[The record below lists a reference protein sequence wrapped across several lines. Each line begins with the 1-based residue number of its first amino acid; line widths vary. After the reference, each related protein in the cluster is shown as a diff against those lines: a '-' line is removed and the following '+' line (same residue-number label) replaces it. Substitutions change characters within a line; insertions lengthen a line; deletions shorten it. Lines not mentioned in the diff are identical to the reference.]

1 MPRPT
6 LSAPSRIVRRLAS
19 TTTATTAATA
29 TTSNST
35 QPLFS
40 RSACRQCCRAP
51 LASSSV
57 ASRRLFA
64 STTPALIGPSDARL
78 AQPPQAAAPS
88 LSAYTPESA
97 AEPAVLTESE
107 YHVLADEYLD
117 RLLVRLEDMQD
128 AREDVD
134 VEYASGVL
142 TLAFSPSE
150 AGARPRTYVINKQ
163 PPNKQIWLSSPI
175 SGPKRYDWVL
185 DAGTGGDGTSGQ
197 WIYLKDG
204 SALNDLLRDEM
215 DLDLDATWEET

>member
-1 MPRPT
+1 M
-6 LSAPSRIVRRLAS
+6 
-19 TTTATTAATA
+19 
-29 TTSNST
+29 
-35 QPLFS
+35 
-40 RSACRQCCRAP
+40 
-51 LASSSV
+51 
-57 ASRRLFA
+57 
-64 STTPALIGPSDARL
+64 
-78 AQPPQAAAPS
+78 
-88 LSAYTPESA
+88 
-97 AEPAVLTESE
+97 TESE

-142 TLAFSPSE
+142 TLAFTPGE

-185 DAGTGGDGTSGQ
+185 DAGASDDGASGQ

-215 DLDLDATWEET
+215 DVDLDAE

>member
-1 MPRPT
+1 M
-6 LSAPSRIVRRLAS
+6 
-19 TTTATTAATA
+19 
-29 TTSNST
+29 
-35 QPLFS
+35 
-40 RSACRQCCRAP
+40 
-51 LASSSV
+51 
-57 ASRRLFA
+57 
-64 STTPALIGPSDARL
+64 
-78 AQPPQAAAPS
+78 
-88 LSAYTPESA
+88 SAYTPQST
-97 AEPAVLTESE
+97 AEPAAMTESE

-185 DAGTGGDGTSGQ
+185 NSSEGTDGQ
-197 WIYLKDG
+197 WVYLKDG

-215 DLDLDATWEET
+215 DLDLDAAWEEA

>member
-1 MPRPT
+1 MPRPAI
-6 LSAPSRIVRRLAS
+6 SAPSRIVRRLAS
-19 TTTATTAATA
+19 TTTTT
-29 TTSNST
+29 TTST

-40 RSACRQCCRAP
+40 RSACRQCLRAP
-51 LASSSV
+51 LV
-57 ASRRLFA
+57 APSATSRRIFS
-64 STTPALIGPSDARL
+64 STAPAAFRQSVARL
-78 AQPPQAAAPS
+78 AQSPQAASPS
-88 LSAYTPESA
+88 VSAYTPQST
-97 AEPAVLTESE
+97 AEPAAMTESE

-142 TLAFSPSE
+142 TLAFSPNE

-185 DAGTGGDGTSGQ
+185 DVGASGDGASGQ

-204 SALNDLLRDEM
+204 SALNDLLREEM
-215 DLDLDATWEET
+215 DLDLDAEWEEA

>member
-1 MPRPT
+1 MPRPA
-6 LSAPSRIVRRLAS
+6 LAAPSRICWRAVPAV
-19 TTTATTAATA
+19 
-29 TTSNST
+29 
-35 QPLFS
+35 
-40 RSACRQCCRAP
+40 SAG
-51 LASSSV
+51 
-57 ASRRLFA
+57 SRRLFSCTAPCATSSAFRPSA
-64 STTPALIGPSDARL
+64 SRL

-88 LSAYTPESA
+88 LSAYTPQSA
-97 AEPAVLTESE
+97 VEPAEMTESE
-107 YHVLADEYLD
+107 YHALADEYLD

-142 TLAFSPSE
+142 TLAFTASE
-150 AGARPRTYVINKQ
+150 ASPRPRTYVINKQ

-185 DAGTGGDGTSGQ
+185 DAGATGLDAPGK

-215 DLDLDATWEET
+215 DVDLDADWEE